1 MPISGEQFDSDS
13 DNTTGINARM
23 YDFLKNNS
31 DKAYTFEEIAQ
42 ETGIAEKAKLETLM
56 YQLILENMFVEGVVD
71 KKIIDVHSYY
81 RAI

>member
-31 DKAYTFEEIAQ
+31 DKA
-42 ETGIAEKAKLETLM
+42 
-56 YQLILENMFVEGVVD
+56 
-71 KKIIDVHSYY
+71 
-81 RAI
+81 